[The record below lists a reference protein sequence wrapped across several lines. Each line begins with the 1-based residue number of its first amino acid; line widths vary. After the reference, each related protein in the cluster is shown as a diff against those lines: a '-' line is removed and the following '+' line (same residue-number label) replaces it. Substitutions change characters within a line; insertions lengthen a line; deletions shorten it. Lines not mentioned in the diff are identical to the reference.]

1 MMSIKFQR
9 FRKIRKAI
17 DYSKHY
23 SIYEAIQL
31 IYQLHNRGL
40 NYGIK
45 YSLGYQ
51 VFEGSEPIYKDE
63 IQIGQEES
71 INFFEDTIDRVNKL
85 FSEDSSDEKDLLLT
99 KINQMENEYL
109 QDLNYLTKTSKEEN
123 IREKIRTHQSHTE
136 ASSSLND
143 TFLTKD
149 FENRLES
156 LL

>member
-9 FRKIRKAI
+9 FRKIKTAI

-31 IYQLHNRGL
+31 IYQLHNRAL

-45 YSLGYQ
+45 YIIVYQ
-51 VFEGSEPIYKDE
+51 VFEESEPIYRDE
-63 IQIGQEES
+63 IQIGHQDS
-71 INFFEDTIDRVNKL
+71 ISFFKDAINRVNKL
-85 FSEDSSDEKDLLLT
+85 FPEDNSNEKYFLLS
-99 KINQMENEYL
+99 KINQMEKEYL
-109 QDLNYLTKTSKEEN
+109 QDLKDLSKSTKKEN
-123 IREKIRTHQSHTE
+123 VREKIRNHQSHTE
-136 ASSSLND
+136 ASSSLNN

-156 LL
+156 SL

>member
-9 FRKIRKAI
+9 FRKIKTAI
-17 DYSKHY
+17 NYSKHY

-31 IYQLHNRGL
+31 IYQLHNRAL

-51 VFEGSEPIYKDE
+51 VFEGSEPVYKDE

-71 INFFEDTIDRVNKL
+71 INFFEDAIDRVNKL
-85 FSEDSSDEKDLLLT
+85 FSEDSSDEKELLLS
-99 KINQMENEYL
+99 KINQMEKEYL
-109 QDLNYLTKTSKEEN
+109 RDLNDLSKTTKKEN
-123 IREKIRTHQSHTE
+123 IRDKIRNHQSYTE
-136 ASSSLND
+136 TSSSSNN

-156 LL
+156 SL

>member
-9 FRKIRKAI
+9 FRKIKTAI
-17 DYSKHY
+17 DYSKYY

-31 IYQLHNRGL
+31 IYQLHNRAL

-45 YSLGYQ
+45 YAIVYQ
-51 VFEGSEPIYKDE
+51 VFEESEPIYRDE
-63 IQIGQEES
+63 IQIGRQDS
-71 INFFEDTIDRVNKL
+71 ISFFEDVIDRVNKL
-85 FSEDSSDEKDLLLT
+85 FSGDSSDEKDLLLS
-99 KINQMENEYL
+99 KINQMEKEYL
-109 QDLNYLTKTSKEEN
+109 QDLNDLSKTTKKEN
-123 IREKIRTHQSHTE
+123 IREKIKKHQSYTE

-156 LL
+156 SL

>member
-31 IYQLHNRGL
+31 IYQLHNRAL

-45 YSLGYQ
+45 YSLSYQ
-51 VFEGSEPIYKDE
+51 AFEGSESIYKDE
-63 IQIGQEES
+63 IQIGQQES
-71 INFFEDTIDRVNKL
+71 INFFEDAINRVNKL
-85 FSEDSSDEKDLLLT
+85 FSEDNSDEKDLLLS
-99 KINQMENEYL
+99 KINQMEKEYL
-109 QDLNYLTKTSKEEN
+109 QDFNDLSKTTKKEN
-123 IREKIRTHQSHTE
+123 IREKIKNHQSYTE

-149 FENRLES
+149 FKNRLES
-156 LL
+156 SL